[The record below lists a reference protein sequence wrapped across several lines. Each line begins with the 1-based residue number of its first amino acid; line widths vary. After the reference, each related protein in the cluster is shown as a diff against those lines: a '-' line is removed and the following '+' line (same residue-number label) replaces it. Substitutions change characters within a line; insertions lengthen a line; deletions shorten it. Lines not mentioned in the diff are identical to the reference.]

1 MAEKSDKKTKTM
13 GVGVGEQDYLYSAN
27 NLAVKNLKK
36 LGFDVTYSHSPG
48 KHEWYYW
55 EKQLERFFGYFTN

>member
-1 MAEKSDKKTKTM
+1 MGLVWRAKTIFT
-13 GVGVGEQDYLYSAN
+13 SAN

-36 LGFDVTYSHSPG
+36 LGFEVTYSHSPG

-55 EKQLERFFGYFTN
+55 EKQLERF